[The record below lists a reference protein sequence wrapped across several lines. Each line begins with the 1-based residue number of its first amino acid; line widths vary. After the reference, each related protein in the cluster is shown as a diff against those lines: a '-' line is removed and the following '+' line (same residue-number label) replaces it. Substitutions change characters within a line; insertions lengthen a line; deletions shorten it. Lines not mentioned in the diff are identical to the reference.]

1 YAFNLSHVYHMPEKG
16 DMVAFPRGPSGVVFK
31 HYGIADGAGNVIH
44 FAPDQVLC
52 PWTYKKE
59 SIKDVATHDYYV
71 DNSQDN
77 KKNPLPP
84 ERILKDAEAKI
95 GTQAHYDLSNFNCEI
110 AASELRYG
118 KGHGS
123 STQVCP
129 GYKRICHASQLTS
142 PCGVCLCFVLFVL
155 PCAFVASLFP
165 LVATNPPLF
174 TNFLTCPLF
183 THPFGSV

>member
-1 YAFNLSHVYHMPEKG
+1 MEKKTNKSEPEKG

-44 FAPDQVLC
+44 FAPDQGFSEG
-52 PWTYKKE
+52 TYKKE

-123 STQVCP
+123 STQVEQSML
-129 GYKRICHASQLTS
+129 GKDKYDHMYDLQDQFGTGTGIQR
-142 PCGVCLCFVLFVL
+142 
-155 PCAFVASLFP
+155 
-165 LVATNPPLF
+165 F
-174 TNFLTCPLF
+174 T
-183 THPFGSV
+183 